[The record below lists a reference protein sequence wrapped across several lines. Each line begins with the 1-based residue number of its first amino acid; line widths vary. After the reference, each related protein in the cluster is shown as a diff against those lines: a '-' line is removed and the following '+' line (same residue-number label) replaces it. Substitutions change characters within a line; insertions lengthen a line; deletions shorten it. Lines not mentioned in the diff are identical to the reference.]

1 MPGTAHNKN
10 ESNLKSFL
18 KKKVPDFFDSK
29 YERYGRWT
37 DSISEAIKEKKLNGS
52 IPDLMLL
59 SESEE
64 IAYIGEAKQ
73 LGNYKEDLS
82 GFRLKA
88 KEQLDN
94 YVSWM
99 VNNHKKYKTILII
112 YSVPI
117 FCYSVTKNEI
127 KKTFK
132 KNKMYFPNEVICS

>member
-1 MPGTAHNKN
+1 MPGTPHNKN
-10 ESNLKSFL
+10 EANLKSFL

-73 LGNYKEDLS
+73 LGNYKEGLS

-88 KEQLDN
+88 KEQLNN

-99 VNNHKKYKTILII
+99 VKNHKKYKTILII